1 MKISNRWLQLGLV
14 YQLLIGSINGCNH
27 SNRESQSKLSDNAA
41 LEARVRSDVTKYLNE
56 NISNEA
62 RLKIE
67 SNFDVFVRKV
77 DHYSDVIDSSNVEYE
92 KGIRIFLEY
101 NPGLSNTNYYIVDDT
116 NPKERRVNF
125 LLKLAYSSVDSLV
138 EPMISQLFIP

>member
-1 MKISNRWLQLGLV
+1 MKISNRWLKLGLV
-14 YQLLIGSINGCNH
+14 YPLLIINGCNH
-27 SNRESQSKLSDNAA
+27 SNRDLQSKLSNNAT
-41 LEARVRSDVTKYLNE
+41 LEARIRSDVTEYLNE

-77 DHYSDVIDSSNVEYE
+77 DHHSDVIDSSNVEYQ

-101 NPGLSNTNYYIVDDT
+101 NPGLFNSNYYIIDNL
-116 NPKERRVNF
+116 NPKERRVNL
-125 LLKLAYSSVDSLV
+125 LLKLTYSSVDSLA
-138 EPMISQLFIP
+138 EPMNSQLFIP

>member
-1 MKISNRWLQLGLV
+1 MKISNRWLKLGLV
-14 YQLLIGSINGCNH
+14 YPLLIINGCNH
-27 SNRESQSKLSDNAA
+27 SNRDLQSKLSNNAT
-41 LEARVRSDVTKYLNE
+41 LEARIRSDVTEYLNE

-77 DHYSDVIDSSNVEYE
+77 DHHSDVIDSSNVEYQ

-101 NPGLSNTNYYIVDDT
+101 NPGLFNSNYYIIDNL
-116 NPKERRVNF
+116 NPKERRVNL
-125 LLKLAYSSVDSLV
+125 LLKLTYSSVDS
-138 EPMISQLFIP
+138 